1 MPDTNYTPYTKT
13 EWKDGDQITTGKMT
27 NIENGI
33 AALSTQIGEALG
45 GSYGSL
51 NDRISNGLLHTDEDI
66 LFKRDLR
73 IQKEH
78 PALYF
83 LDEEEGTFLGGIFQ
97 STTNGENRIA
107 LAQSYSN
114 KGKELFWLPSPTEHN
129 EDDDNNID
137 NDNISYILLTSKNPV
152 TIDQGGTGAQTPL
165 DARINLGLG
174 TVLTDISTLQNR
186 VNGIAF
192 SELLTVPQTYTL
204 TIQRADSS
212 KLSAYMVLVGS
223 ANDNGKTILL
233 GHFTDAGTPT
243 LVSLRSASGVTIST
257 ATTGQVTI
265 KNTLTTNTNL
275 YIKILVFYGTTLTFS
290 IAKI

>member
-1 MPDTNYTPYTKT
+1 MPDVKDYTPYTKT
-13 EWKDGDQITTGKMT
+13 EWKDGDQITTNKMT

-45 GSYGSL
+45 SSYSSL
-51 NDRISNGLLHTDEDI
+51 NDIISNGLLHTDEDI

-114 KGKELFWLPSPTEHN
+114 KGKELFWLPSPTEHV

-165 DARINLGLG
+165 DARVNLGLG
-174 TVLTDISTLQNR
+174 TVLTDISALQNR
-186 VNGIAF
+186 VNGIVF
-192 SELLTVPQTYTL
+192 SELLTVSKNKTL
-204 TIQRADSS
+204 TIQRVDTS
-212 KLSAYMVLVGS
+212 KLSTYMVLVGS
-223 ANDNGKTILL
+223 ADDNGKTILL
-233 GHFTDAGTPT
+233 GHFTAGGTPT
-243 LVSLRSASGVTIST
+243 LVSLRTASGITRST
-257 ATTGQVTI
+257 ATTGQATI
-265 KNTLTTNTNL
+265 KNTLDANL
-275 YIKILVFYGTTLTFS
+275 YIKI
-290 IAKI
+290 

>member
-1 MPDTNYTPYTKT
+1 MPNTEYTPYTIT
-13 EWKDGDQITTGKMT
+13 DWHDGDQITTDKMK
-27 NIENGI
+27 NIESGI
-33 AALSTQIGEALG
+33 AALSTQIGDALG
-45 GSYGSL
+45 DSYSSL

-83 LDEEEGTFLGGIFQ
+83 LDGEEGTFLGGIFQ
-97 STTNGENRIA
+97 NTVNGKNRIA

-114 KGKELFWLPSPTEHN
+114 KGKELFWLPSPTEHV
-129 EDDDNNID
+129 EDDDDNVD
-137 NDNISYILLTSKNPV
+137 NDNISYTLLTSKNPV

-165 DARINLGLG
+165 DARVNLGLG

-192 SELLTVPQTYTL
+192 SELLTVAKNKIL

-233 GHFTDAGTPT
+233 GHFTAGGTPT
-243 LVSLRSASGVTIST
+243 LVSLRTASGITIST
-257 ATTGQVTI
+257 ATTEKVTI
-265 KNTLTTNTNL
+265 KNTLDASL

-290 IAKI
+290 IA

>member
-1 MPDTNYTPYTKT
+1 MPDVKDYTPYTKT
-13 EWKDGDQITTGKMT
+13 EWKDGDQITTNKMT

-45 GSYGSL
+45 SSYSSL
-51 NDRISNGLLHTDEDI
+51 NDIISNGLLHTDEDI

-114 KGKELFWLPSPTEHN
+114 KGKELFWLPSPTEHV

-165 DARINLGLG
+165 DARVNLGLG
-174 TVLTDISTLQNR
+174 TVLTDISALQNR
-186 VNGIAF
+186 VNGIVF
-192 SELLTVPQTYTL
+192 SELLTVSKNKTL
-204 TIQRADSS
+204 TIQRVDTS
-212 KLSAYMVLVGS
+212 KLSTYMVLVGS
-223 ANDNGKTILL
+223 ADDNGKTILL
-233 GHFTDAGTPT
+233 GHFTAGGTPT
-243 LVSLRSASGVTIST
+243 LVSLRTASGITRST
-257 ATTGQVTI
+257 ATTGQATI
-265 KNTLTTNTNL
+265 KNTLDANL

-290 IAKI
+290 IA

>member
-1 MPDTNYTPYTKT
+1 MPNTEYTPYTMT
-13 EWKDGDQITTGKMT
+13 QWEDGAQITTNKMM

-33 AALSTQIGEALG
+33 AALSTQIGDALG

-137 NDNISYILLTSKNPV
+137 NDNISYTLLTSKNPV

-165 DARINLGLG
+165 DARVNLGLG
-174 TVLTDISTLQNR
+174 TVLTDISALQNR
-186 VNGIAF
+186 VNGIVF
-192 SELLTVPQTYTL
+192 SELLTVSKNKTL
-204 TIQRADSS
+204 TIQRVDTS
-212 KLSAYMVLVGS
+212 KLSTYMVLVGS
-223 ANDNGKTILL
+223 ADDNGKTILL
-233 GHFTDAGTPT
+233 GHFTAGGTPT
-243 LVSLRSASGVTIST
+243 LVSLRTASGITRST
-257 ATTGQVTI
+257 ATTGQATI
-265 KNTLTTNTNL
+265 KNTLDASL

-290 IAKI
+290 IA